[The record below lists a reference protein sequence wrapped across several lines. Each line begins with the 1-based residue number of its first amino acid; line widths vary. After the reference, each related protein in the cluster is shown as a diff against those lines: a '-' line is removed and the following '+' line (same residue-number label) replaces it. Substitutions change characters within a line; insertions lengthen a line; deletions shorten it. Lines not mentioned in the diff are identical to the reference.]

1 MSTAAPEP
9 VFRPPT
15 LTTRLMGLGIR
26 LMPFLLRV
34 ARRLWPIPR
43 LGGTYVV
50 TRYDDVRD
58 VYLNDRAFG
67 VPYQKNLDVIMDSQ
81 PFFLS
86 MGDTPAYHAGRDA
99 MLAVMRREDIVPRLA
114 PQAEAMARDI
124 VDKAGGQLEVVDQ
137 LVRRVTFDLFS
148 DYLGVPEPQGG
159 DLRVWGTRLFE
170 FQFADDGSD
179 ALHSQVDTI
188 GKAFRGHIDA
198 EIARRRAKPDGKD
211 DVMARCLALQ
221 AAGKSGYSDVE
232 IRTGLMG
239 MMVGGPPQPPMVVPQ
254 ALEQLLRRPE
264 ALVGAQRAARDNDD
278 VRLAA
283 YVFEAMRF
291 DPLAPVMPRVAVA
304 DGIIAAGTKRARTV
318 PKGSKLLVG
327 LSSAMLDSR
336 RIDDPY
342 TFNPDRLPHEY
353 IHFGYGLHQCFGI
366 HINRAVLPLM
376 LKPLLQRDNLRRA
389 PGAAG
394 RLRKQGP
401 FAVALNVRYD

>member
-1 MSTAAPEP
+1 MSAAAPEP
-9 VFRPPT
+9 VFRPPSF
-15 LTTRLMGLGIR
+15 TTRLTGFGIR

-43 LGGTYVV
+43 LGRTYIV

-67 VPYQKNLDVIMDSQ
+67 VPYKENLDVIMDGQ

-99 MLAVMRREDIVPRLA
+99 MLAVMRREDITARLA
-114 PQAEAMARDI
+114 PQAEALAREI
-124 VDKAGGQLEVVDQ
+124 IDKAGGRLEVVDK

-148 DYLGVPEPQGG
+148 DYLGVPEPPDG

-170 FQFADDGSD
+170 FQFVSDGSD
-179 ALHSQVDTI
+179 GLKADVERF
-188 GKAFRGHIDA
+188 GKAFRAYIDA
-198 EIARRRAKPDGKD
+198 EIVRRRKTPDGKD
-211 DVMARCLALQ
+211 DVLARCLALQ
-221 AAGKSGYSDVE
+221 AAGKTGYSDVE

-264 ALVGAQRAARDNDD
+264 ALAGAQRAARANDD
-278 VRLAA
+278 VRLAG

-291 DPLAPVMPRVAVA
+291 DPLAPVMPRVAVE
-304 DGIIAAGTKRARTV
+304 DGLIAAGTRRERRV
-318 PKGSKLLVG
+318 PKGSRLMVG
-327 LSSAMLDSR
+327 LSSAMMDAR
-336 RIDDPY
+336 RLDDPY
-342 TFNPDRLPHEY
+342 AFNPDRLPHEY
-353 IHFGYGLHQCFGI
+353 LHFGYGLHQCFGI
-366 HINRAVLPLM
+366 HINKAVLPLM
-376 LKPLLQRDNLRRA
+376 LKPLLQRQNLRRA
-389 PGAAG
+389 PGGAG

>member
-1 MSTAAPEP
+1 MSAAPPGP

-15 LTTRLMGLGIR
+15 LTTRLTGFGIK

-50 TRYDDVRD
+50 TRHDDVRD

-67 VPYQKNLDVIMDSQ
+67 VPYRKNLDVIMDGQ

-99 MLAVMRREDIVPRLA
+99 MLAVMRREDIAARLA
-114 PQAEAMARDI
+114 PEAEARAKAI
-124 VDKAGGQLEVVDQ
+124 VDGAEGRLEVVDE

-148 DYLGVPEPQGG
+148 DYLGIPEPKDG
-159 DLRVWGTRLFE
+159 DLRVWSTRLFE

-179 ALHSQVDTI
+179 DLRSQVDRI
-188 GKAFRGHIDA
+188 GKAFRAHVDA
-198 EIARRRAKPDGKD
+198 EIARRRNTPDGKD
-211 DVMARCLALQ
+211 DVLARCLALQ
-221 AAGKSGYSDVE
+221 AEGKPGYADVE

-254 ALEQLLRRPE
+254 ALEQLLRRPD
-264 ALVGAQRAARDNDD
+264 ALAGAQRAAKDDDD

-283 YVFEAMRF
+283 FVFEAMRF
-291 DPLAPVMPRVAVA
+291 DPLAPVMPRVAIE
-304 DGIIAAGTKRARTV
+304 DGVIAAGTKRERRV
-318 PKGSKLLVG
+318 PKGSKLMVG
-327 LSSAMLDSR
+327 LSSAMMDSR
-336 RIDDPY
+336 RLEDPY
-342 TFNPDRLPHEY
+342 AFNPNRLPHEY

-366 HINRAVLPLM
+366 HINKVVLPLM
-376 LKPLLQRDNLRRA
+376 LKPLLRRDNLRRA
-389 PGAAG
+389 PGRAG

-401 FAVALNVRYD
+401 FAVSLNVRYD